1 MEMRKVFVVDTHRK
15 PLDPVHPGYA
25 RRLLSSGKAAV
36 LKRFPFTIVLK
47 AAIEHPQ
54 VQPLRVKLDPG
65 SRTTGLA
72 IVNDASG
79 EVVFAAEIT
88 HRGRAIKAALDD
100 RRAIRRSRRQRK
112 TRYRKARF
120 ANRKNKK
127 KGWIAPSLVSRV
139 ANIATWVQ
147 RFCKVCKITDISME
161 LVKFDLQKMENPEI
175 SGIEY
180 QQGSLAG
187 YETRE
192 YLLEKWNRQCSYCG
206 KKDVPLQ
213 IEHIYPRANGG
224 TDRLSNLCLA
234 CEPCN
239 QAKGIQ
245 DINVFLASKPEV
257 LRWILAQAKAPL
269 KDASAVNTTRWIL
282 FEQLKALGL
291 SVECGAGG
299 LTKYNRT
306 IRGLPKA
313 HWIDAAN
320 VGKSTPEQMSMKDVV
335 PLLIT
340 AKGHGSRKM
349 CVPDKYGFP
358 KQHKERQ
365 GSYLGYRTGDV
376 VKAVTPKGTFQGRIA
391 IRHRPSFRLGKV
403 DIHPKYMRRVHRAD
417 GYEYTHERRP

>member
-54 VQPLRVKLDPG
+54 VQPLRVKLDPS

-127 KGWIAPSLVSRV
+127 KGWIAPSLASRV
-139 ANIATWVQ
+139 ANVVTWVQ

-161 LVKFDLQKMENPEI
+161 LVKFDLQKMEHPEI
-175 SGIEY
+175 SGVQY
-180 QQGSLAG
+180 QQGTLAG
-187 YETRE
+187 YEIRE
-192 YLLEKWNRQCSYCG
+192 YLLEKWNRQCTYCG

-213 IEHIYPRANGG
+213 VDTFILVPMAALIVSQTCALPANLVTRPRAYKIS
-224 TDRLSNLCLA
+224 TCFLLANL
-234 CEPCN
+234 
-239 QAKGIQ
+239 
-245 DINVFLASKPEV
+245 
-257 LRWILAQAKAPL
+257 R
-269 KDASAVNTTRWIL
+269 
-282 FEQLKALGL
+282 
-291 SVECGAGG
+291 
-299 LTKYNRT
+299 Y
-306 IRGLPKA
+306 
-313 HWIDAAN
+313 
-320 VGKSTPEQMSMKDVV
+320 
-335 PLLIT
+335 
-340 AKGHGSRKM
+340 
-349 CVPDKYGFP
+349 
-358 KQHKERQ
+358 
-365 GSYLGYRTGDV
+365 
-376 VKAVTPKGTFQGRIA
+376 
-391 IRHRPSFRLGKV
+391 
-403 DIHPKYMRRVHRAD
+403 
-417 GYEYTHERRP
+417 